1 MCFIGK
7 IIIFVDNIIEMPQTK
22 HYIYIFLMLFS
33 ISVSSQKSIDE
44 DPELI
49 QNSINN
55 RISQSQTA
63 LENYNYFEAQ
73 NNLDEALVFAEKL
86 DNKKSEGIIYGLKG
100 KLQLITEDEDK
111 AITSLNKAIEIQ
123 RITKDDGNLANSYK
137 TLAEVFVRKKD
148 YSQAADYF
156 KSAKTLFQQEGL
168 DKGLAETLLAEGKT
182 YIQIKNYR
190 KARSIIEQSIAEAKK
205 IGYLKIQ
212 SDALLTQGKVYN
224 NLGDYDKALTIA
236 NEGLR
241 IAKQNNYTSILN
253 EGYLV
258 VSDIN
263 KSLGKINQSL
273 ESAELS
279 REYLE
284 LHIKLSDSLRN
295 LKMIHS
301 SKDQETQHLLR
312 EMDAKNKEVVE
323 QLEHFEDD
331 KNLNTLT
338 SILSVALITILSL
351 LTLSLYKNNNIRLK
365 TNTMLHKK
373 NGELII
379 AKEKAELAS
388 KTKANFLSTVT
399 HELRT
404 PLYAV
409 TGLSNMLL
417 EENPRPEQ
425 VQHLKS
431 LKFSGDYL
439 LTFINDIL
447 QINKIEANKVD
458 IEPES
463 FNLKKKINNIV
474 LALNNSANDNN
485 VKLHFEYDNNL
496 SENFIADQL
505 KISQILINLI
515 GNSIKFAKDGDIWI
529 RVYKIEQK
537 GNIYTLRFEVED
549 NGIGISQEKQ
559 DNMFES
565 FSQGSIQIN
574 RKYGGTGLGL
584 SIVKGLI
591 DILKGKIY
599 VKSELEKGTTFYF
612 EIPLEYTSVEEAK
625 EKKVNYFSGNKEE
638 LDLSDVRILVVEDNK
653 INQMITKKILT
664 KMNLKCDIID
674 NGEDAVEM
682 IKNNNYN
689 IILMDIHMPGISG
702 MEATKRVR
710 SFDKE
715 LTIFALTAVTIED
728 KMHEFDEAGFTDIIP
743 KPFKQEEFEKKLY
756 NALAGKANKSA

>member
-1 MCFIGK
+1 
-7 IIIFVDNIIEMPQTK
+7 MPQIK
-22 HYIYIFLMLFS
+22 NYIFIVFMLIS
-33 ISVSSQKSIDE
+33 ITAFAQKAIDE
-44 DPELI
+44 DPEI
-49 QNSINN
+49 VQNNINY
-55 RISQSQTA
+55 RIAQSQTE
-63 LENYNYFEAQ
+63 LENYNYYKAKK
-73 NNLDEALVFAEKL
+73 NLDEALELAEKAS
-86 DNKKSEGIIYGLKG
+86 NKKSLGIIYAIKG
-100 KLQLITEDEDK
+100 RLELIIEEEDK
-111 AITSLNKAIEIQ
+111 AIKSLNKAIEIQ
-123 RITKDDGNLANSYK
+123 RIINDNVNLGSSYK
-137 TLAEVFVRKKD
+137 TFGDIYLAKEDF
-148 YSQAADYF
+148 YSALDSYTAA
-156 KSAKTLFQQEGL
+156 KSKFEEEDLNEE
-168 DKGLAETLLAEGKT
+168 LAETLLREGKT
-182 YIQIKNYR
+182 YNKLKNYK
-190 KARSIIEQSIAEAKK
+190 KARDVVEQSLAISKK
-205 IGYLKIQ
+205 YDYLKIQ
-212 SDALLTQGKVYN
+212 SEALINHARIYN
-224 NLGDYDKALTIA
+224 KLGNKERALEFALNGLEIA
-236 NEGLR
+236 RTNSFT
-241 IAKQNNYTSILN
+241 NILN
-253 EGYLV
+253 EGYAVISNLYY
-258 VSDIN
+258 
-263 KSLGKINQSL
+263 GL
-273 ESAELS
+273 EEHKLS
-279 REYLE
+279 RNYLNAH
-284 LHIKLSDSLRN
+284 LKLSDSIRGLTRINSSRN
-295 LKMIHS
+295 E
-301 SKDQETQHLLR
+301 ETQFRLN
-312 EMDAKNKEVVE
+312 EEIEKNKEVV
-323 QLEHFEDD
+323 QKLEKAEDD
-331 KNLNTLT
+331 KNLGTLI

-365 TNTMLHKK
+365 TNNMLHKK

-417 EENPRPEQ
+417 DENPKPEQ

-474 LALNNSANDNN
+474 LALNNSAQDNN
-485 VKLHFEYDNNL
+485 VKIHFEFDKEL
-496 SENFIADQL
+496 PQNFIADQL

-515 GNSIKFAKDGDIWI
+515 GNSIKFTKDGDIWI
-529 RVYKIEQK
+529 RVYKIEEA
-537 GNIYTLRFEVED
+537 GETYTLRFEVED

-559 DNMFES
+559 DHMFES

-599 VKSELEKGTTFYF
+599 VKSELEKGSTFYF
-612 EIPLEYTSVEEAK
+612 EIPLEHTNVKEAEEKTVA
-625 EKKVNYFSGNKEE
+625 YFEGNASD
-638 LDLSDVRILVVEDNK
+638 LDLTKVKILVVEDNK

-664 KMNLKCDIID
+664 KMDLKCDIVD
-674 NGEDAVEM
+674 NGEDAVERV
-682 IKNNNYN
+682 KANDYN

-702 MEATKRVR
+702 IEATKIIR

-728 KMHEFDEAGFTDIIP
+728 KMHEFEEAGFTDIIP

-756 NALAGKANKSA
+756 NALASKSKAS

>member
-1 MCFIGK
+1 MSQIK
-7 IIIFVDNIIEMPQTK
+7 NYILAIF
-22 HYIYIFLMLFS
+22 MLFS
-33 ISVSSQKSIDE
+33 IITFAQKAIDE
-44 DPELI
+44 DPELV
-49 QNSINN
+49 QNNINY
-55 RISQSQTA
+55 RIAQSQLE
-63 LENYNYFEAQ
+63 LENYNYYKAKK
-73 NNLDEALVFAEKL
+73 NLDEALELAENAGK
-86 DNKKSEGIIYGLKG
+86 KKSLGLIYAIKGRLELIIEE
-100 KLQLITEDEDK
+100 EDQ
-111 AITSLNKAIEIQ
+111 AIKSLNKAIEIQ
-123 RITKDDGNLANSYK
+123 RIINDNANLGNSYK
-137 TLAEVFVRKKD
+137 TFGDVYLAKKD
-148 YSQAADYF
+148 YYSALDSYTAA
-156 KSAKTLFQQEGL
+156 KSKFEEEDLNEE
-168 DKGLAETLLAEGKT
+168 LAEALLCEGKT
-182 YIQIKNYR
+182 YSELKNYK
-190 KARSIIEQSIAEAKK
+190 KARDVVEQSLAISKK
-205 IGYLKIQ
+205 YDYLKTQ
-212 SDALLTQGKVYN
+212 SEALINHAKIYNKLGNNEKALEVALRGLNIAKSNNYTNITNEAYKVISDLYN
-224 NLGDYDKALTIA
+224 NL
-236 NEGLR
+236 E
-241 IAKQNNYTSILN
+241 NYKVSRTYLN
-253 EGYLV
+253 SHL
-258 VSDIN
+258 
-263 KSLGKINQSL
+263 
-273 ESAELS
+273 
-279 REYLE
+279 
-284 LHIKLSDSLRN
+284 KLSDSIRSLTRINSSRN
-295 LKMIHS
+295 E
-301 SKDQETQHLLR
+301 ETQFRLN
-312 EMDAKNKEVVE
+312 EEIEKNKEVV
-323 QLEHFEDD
+323 QKLEKAEDD
-331 KNLNTLT
+331 KNLGTLI

-365 TNTMLHKK
+365 TNNMLHKK

-417 EENPRPEQ
+417 DENPRPEQ

-474 LALNNSANDNN
+474 LALNNSALDNN
-485 VKLHFEYDNNL
+485 VKIHFEFDKDL
-496 SENFIADQL
+496 PENFIADQL
-505 KISQILINLI
+505 KISQILINLV
-515 GNSIKFAKDGDIWI
+515 GNSIKFTKDGDIWI
-529 RVYKIEQK
+529 RVYKIEEEGK
-537 GNIYTLRFEVED
+537 IYTLRFEVED

-559 DNMFES
+559 DHMFES

-612 EIPLEYTSVEEAK
+612 EIPLEHTTIKEAK
-625 EKKVNYFSGNKEE
+625 ENKVTYFEGNKEE
-638 LDLSDVRILVVEDNK
+638 IDLSNVKILVVEDNK

-664 KMNLKCDIID
+664 KMDLYCDIVD
-674 NGEDAVEM
+674 NGEAAVES
-682 IKNNNYN
+682 IKANDYN

-702 MEATKRVR
+702 IEATKRVR

-728 KMHEFDEAGFTDIIP
+728 KMHEFEEAGFTDIIP

-756 NALAGKANKSA
+756 NALAAKKDASTSA

>member
-1 MCFIGK
+1 M
-7 IIIFVDNIIEMPQTK
+7 
-22 HYIYIFLMLFS
+22 S
-33 ISVSSQKSIDE
+33 
-44 DPELI
+44 
-49 QNSINN
+49 
-55 RISQSQTA
+55 
-63 LENYNYFEAQ
+63 
-73 NNLDEALVFAEKL
+73 
-86 DNKKSEGIIYGLKG
+86 LK
-100 KLQLITEDEDK
+100 
-111 AITSLNKAIEIQ
+111 N
-123 RITKDDGNLANSYK
+123 
-137 TLAEVFVRKKD
+137 F
-148 YSQAADYF
+148 
-156 KSAKTLFQQEGL
+156 
-168 DKGLAETLLAEGKT
+168 
-182 YIQIKNYR
+182 R
-190 KARSIIEQSIAEAKK
+190 KARVLNDQAIALAKRNN
-205 IGYLKIQ
+205 YLKIQ
-212 SDALLTQGKVYN
+212 SQGLVHHGKIYSV
-224 NLGDYDKALTIA
+224 LGDNDKALEFA
-236 NEGLR
+236 NEGIQ
-241 IAKQNNYTSILN
+241 IAKENNYANILN
-253 EGYLV
+253 DGYLILSEV
-258 VSDIN
+258 
-263 KSLGKINQSL
+263 NQNVGDYK
-273 ESAELS
+273 LS
-279 REYLE
+279 NNYLKA
-284 LHIKLSDSLRN
+284 HIKLSDSLRAVKRAN
-295 LKMIHS
+295 LSAEKKVQFLM
-301 SKDQETQHLLR
+301 
-312 EMDAKNKEVVE
+312 A
-323 QLEHFEDD
+323 D
-331 KNLNTLT
+331 KNEENKRQAEELEEANNKNDLSTLI

-365 TNTMLHKK
+365 TNNMLHKK
-373 NGELII
+373 NAELIV

-417 EENPRPEQ
+417 DENPKPEQ

-474 LALNNSANDNN
+474 LALNNSALDNN
-485 VKLHFEYDNNL
+485 IKIHFEYDSDL
-496 SENFIADQL
+496 PENFVADQL

-515 GNSIKFAKDGDIWI
+515 GNSIKFTKDGDIWI

-537 GNIYTLRFEVED
+537 DSTYTLRFEVED

-591 DILKGKIY
+591 DILKGDIY
-599 VKSELEKGTTFYF
+599 MKSELGEGTTFYF
-612 EIPLEYTSVEEAK
+612 EIPLEYTSVEEAN
-625 EKKVNYFSGNKEE
+625 EMASTYFDGDTSE
-638 LDLSDVRILVVEDNK
+638 LDLTNVKILVVEDNK

-664 KMNLKCDIID
+664 KMNLVCDIVD
-674 NGEDAVEM
+674 NGEEAVEM
-682 IKNNNYN
+682 IKTNDYN

-702 MEATKRVR
+702 IEATKRVR
-710 SFDKE
+710 AFDKE

-728 KMHEFDEAGFTDIIP
+728 KMHEFEEAGFTDIIP

-756 NALAGKANKSA
+756 NALAGKKNTSTSA

>member
-1 MCFIGK
+1 
-7 IIIFVDNIIEMPQTK
+7 MPHIK
-22 HYIYIFLMLFS
+22 NYIYIIIMLFS
-33 ISVSSQKSIDE
+33 ITVFSQKSIE
-44 DPELI
+44 NDPELI
-49 QNSINN
+49 QNNISY
-55 RISQSQTA
+55 RIEQAQIH
-63 LENYNYFEAQ
+63 LDNYNYYKAQ
-73 NNLDEALVFAEKL
+73 KNLDEALQLADKA
-86 DNKKSEGIIYGLKG
+86 DNKTSIGLIYAVKG
-100 KLQLITEDEDK
+100 RLQLTVGEEEK
-111 AITSLNKAIEIQ
+111 AIKSLSKAIEVQ
-123 RITKDDGNLANSYK
+123 RIINDNANLGKSYK
-137 TLAEVFVRKKD
+137 IFGDVYFAKKD
-148 YSQAADYF
+148 YYQALDSYTAA
-156 KSAKTLFQQEGL
+156 KSKFEEEGL
-168 DKGLAETLLAEGKT
+168 NKELAETLLSEGKT
-182 YIQIKNYR
+182 YMLLNNYR
-190 KARSIIEQSIAEAKK
+190 RARAIIEQSLAQAKK
-205 IGYLKIQ
+205 IDLLKTQSEAFINQGIIQ
-212 SDALLTQGKVYN
+212 NK
-224 NLGDYDKALTIA
+224 LGDNEKALVYA
-236 NEGLR
+236 NEGLE
-241 IAKQNNYTSILN
+241 IAKENKFTNILN

-258 VSDIN
+258 LSDLYKDAENFKESRNYLN
-263 KSLGKINQSL
+263 KHL
-273 ESAELS
+273 
-279 REYLE
+279 
-284 LHIKLSDSLRN
+284 KLSDSIRSLTRLN
-295 LKMIHS
+295 APKE
-301 SKDQETQHLLR
+301 QETQSKIADINQEL
-312 EMDAKNKEVVE
+312 EEVSE
-323 QLEHFEDD
+323 KLKQSESDN
-331 KNLNTLT
+331 NLGTLI

-365 TNTMLHKK
+365 TNNMLHKK
-373 NGELII
+373 NSELII

-417 EENPRPEQ
+417 DENPKPEQ
-425 VQHLKS
+425 IQHLKS

-463 FNLKKKINNIV
+463 FNLKKKINNII

-485 VKLHFEYDNNL
+485 IKIHFEYDKDL
-496 SENFIADQL
+496 PENYMADQL

-515 GNSIKFAKDGDIWI
+515 GNSIKFTKDGDIWI
-529 RVYKIEQK
+529 RVYKIQEK
-537 GNIYTLRFEVED
+537 DKVYTLRFEVED

-559 DNMFES
+559 DHMFES

-612 EIPLEYTSVEEAK
+612 EIPLEYTSVQK
-625 EKKVNYFSGNKEE
+625 EKVKKLTYFEGNKSDI
-638 LDLSDVRILVVEDNK
+638 DLTNVKILVVEDNK

-664 KMNLKCDIID
+664 KMNLHCDIVD
-674 NGEDAVEM
+674 NGEAAVDM
-682 IKNNNYN
+682 VKNNKFD
-689 IILMDIHMPGISG
+689 IVLMDIHMPGISG
-702 MEATKRVR
+702 IEATKLIR

-728 KMHEFDEAGFTDIIP
+728 KMHEFEEAGFTDIIP

-756 NALAGKANKSA
+756 NALASSNDRSATA